1 MLSPQIIDKHH
12 PFPFLRNKE
21 TYIAPSSKPRGSS
34 SSWRSSPCP
43 PGSTGIVYL
52 PFDKNKFVLL
62 EELVLRYCEHIFQGY
77 VVVAKTIFR
86 VTRNADINV
95 DEAMY
100 DHDMDYRSVME
111 EMVKNRRKLMPVRI
125 EFQGE
130 ASEAIID
137 QLCKKLELTRD
148 RVFFN
153 LSPLDMGF
161 GFTLCSKMERRGF
174 QGSSTRRS
182 RRRIPPW
189 SRPAGR

>member
-1 MLSPQIIDKHH
+1 MLTEEQTVFLENYFRGEILPMLSPQIIDKHH

-21 TYIAPSSKPRGSS
+21 TYICTQLKTKGEFVKLAIIPV
-34 SSWRSSPCP
+34 
-43 PGSTGIVYL
+43 STGFDRIVYL

-111 EMVKNRRKLMPVRI
+111 EMVKNRRKLMPVRV

-137 QLCKKLELTRD
+137 QLCKKLELTRC
-148 RVFFN
+148 V
-153 LSPLDMGF
+153 
-161 GFTLCSKMERRGF
+161 
-174 QGSSTRRS
+174 
-182 RRRIPPW
+182 
-189 SRPAGR
+189 